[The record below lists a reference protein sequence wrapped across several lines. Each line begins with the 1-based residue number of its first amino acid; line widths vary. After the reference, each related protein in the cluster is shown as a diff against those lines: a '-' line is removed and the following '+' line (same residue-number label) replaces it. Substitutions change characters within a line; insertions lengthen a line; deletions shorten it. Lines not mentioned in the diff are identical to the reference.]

1 MSKYVLANV
10 EVPIEVHEN
19 GSIETLQSYAKIHLI
34 REIESPNEIVSD
46 VPPIQEQLERIFS
59 PQVDPEPEPE
69 PEPETEP
76 EMMILKNEI
85 KNEPKKYKNTSFK
98 NKSRFKH
105 NRTSKHDASL

>member
-19 GSIETLQSYAKIHLI
+19 GSIETLQFYAKIHLI
-34 REIESPNEIVSD
+34 REIESPNEIVSN

-59 PQVDPEPEPE
+59 PPLEP
-69 PEPETEP
+69 EP

-105 NRTSKHDASL
+105 NKTSKHYASL

>member
-19 GSIETLQSYAKIHLI
+19 GSIDTLKFYAKIHLI
-34 REIESPNEIVSD
+34 REIESPNEIVSN

-59 PQVDPEPEPE
+59 PQVEP
-69 PEPETEP
+69 EP

-105 NRTSKHDASL
+105 NKTSKHYASL

>member
-19 GSIETLQSYAKIHLI
+19 GSIETLQFYAKIHLI
-34 REIESPNEIVSD
+34 REIESPNEIVSN

-59 PQVDPEPEPE
+59 PQV
-69 PEPETEP
+69 EP

-105 NRTSKHDASL
+105 NKTSKHYASL